1 MEVVSG
7 DGAFLQPPSLSADTL
22 VTISDT
28 RRLVVLF
35 KNRSRTPKWLANLMA
50 VKDLSGEAVVD
61 LNNGKLRVPNAFVTS
76 EKAEVGIKASFYQGE
91 REGMV
96 YARFKK
102 FDTLVKR
109 FDGKRDVDVIKAR
122 QKFEAV
128 ELGD

>member
-1 MEVVSG
+1 MVE
-7 DGAFLQPPSLSADTL
+7 
-22 VTISDT
+22 
-28 RRLVVLF
+28 
-35 KNRSRTPKWLANLMA
+35 
-50 VKDLSGEAVVD
+50 

-122 QKFEAV
+122 ALMTSTSRLPSNRFTNVSNFLKRAYTIPSRSP
-128 ELGD
+128 

>member
-1 MEVVSG
+1 MTN
-7 DGAFLQPPSLSADTL
+7 LS
-22 VTISDT
+22 
-28 RRLVVLF
+28 
-35 KNRSRTPKWLANLMA
+35 N
-50 VKDLSGEAVVD
+50 DLSGEAVLD

-122 QKFEAV
+122 QKFEAF